1 MTEVESCTTTVQHG
15 CNEQLVSGILVFLIH
30 AANARDERISFLRQ
44 HALWVILFA
53 LSATSVAQNSSPQQ
67 STSAQVNLAL
77 PDPQQVLGYL
87 NQSIDWYRHL
97 TVEEDNAT
105 DATDTLFV
113 NDDRQMAT
121 QIVRLSFDFGRAA
134 AQLVNAQA
142 PPESSQNAANARFQN
157 LMRLAAET
165 DQTIR
170 DTQAEI
176 EQDRNALGKAHP
188 SARPKLQATI
198 DELQSELALAQ
209 ARSDAVHNILQFT
222 STGSAGATNS
232 NLLAKVQELQ
242 RSVPEVTAGNT
253 TPTSTPEAQNKP
265 STSANAAPRREQ
277 PSGLLALITDL
288 FALTRKIHS
297 IDESIRV
304 SDSFAQT
311 AADLR
316 TPLSKNIAPLVQRGN
331 ELAQAADTSDISGL
345 QQQKRELDA
354 LTAQFKQN
362 SNLVL
367 PLSKQAVLLDL
378 YKSSLTRWRNAV
390 KAQYQM
396 DVKNLGV
403 RLLVLALVVVT
414 FIVLGEIW
422 KRATFRY
429 VHDFRRRY
437 QFLLL
442 RRILLWLIIGITIA
456 FALATEIG
464 SLATF
469 AGLITAGIAVALQN
483 VILAVAGYFFLIGRY
498 GVRVGDR
505 VQISGVTGDV
515 IDIGLIRLHLME
527 MGGSGNYIQPTGRVV
542 VFSNS
547 IVFQPTASFYKQ
559 APGTNFIWHEVSLT
573 LAPDSDIKL
582 AETRILSAVEKV
594 YAGYREQIEQEH
606 RQMQTLLNV
615 RAATPKP
622 VSRLRLAQAGL
633 EVVIRYPVELDNAAE
648 IDDHITREVLAALA
662 QSPRLKLVGSGTP
675 NIQAVSTDIPGEP
688 HEVRAEND
696 GKS

>member
-1 MTEVESCTTTVQHG
+1 MR
-15 CNEQLVSGILVFLIH
+15 
-30 AANARDERISFLRQ
+30 AAL
-44 HALWVILFA
+44 LA
-53 LSATSVAQNSSPQQ
+53 LSTITCLAQ
-67 STSAQVNLAL
+67 STAPAPNLAT
-77 PDPQQVLGYL
+77 PDPQQVLSYL

-97 TVEEDNAT
+97 AVEEDSAT

-113 NDDRQMAT
+113 NDDRQMAN

-134 AQLVNAQA
+134 AQLASAQA
-142 PPESSQNAANARFQN
+142 APEISQNTASSRFQN
-157 LMRLAAET
+157 LMRIATQT
-165 DQTIR
+165 DDTIR
-170 DTQAEI
+170 QTQAEI
-176 EQDRNALGKAHP
+176 EQTRNELDKARP

-209 ARSDAVHNILQFT
+209 ARSDAVHNILQFSNAGSSGT
-222 STGSAGATNS
+222 SSG

-242 RSVPEVTAGNT
+242 RSVPEITLSSA
-253 TPTSTPEAQNKP
+253 TPA
-265 STSANAAPRREQ
+265 SANSDNQSKSGSGSSSSSNNASAAPRREQ
-277 PSGLLALITDL
+277 PSGLLALITDV

-297 IDESIRV
+297 IDDSIRA
-304 SDSFAQT
+304 SDAFAQT
-311 AADLR
+311 AQDLR

-331 ELAQAADTSDISGL
+331 ELAQAADTSDVGGL
-345 QQQKRELDA
+345 KQQKRELDA

-362 SNLVL
+362 SSLVL

-378 YKSSLTRWRNAV
+378 YKSNLARWRNAV

-414 FIVLGEIW
+414 FIVLGEVW

-442 RRILLWLIIGITIA
+442 RRILLWLVIGITIA

-515 IDIGLIRLHLME
+515 IDIGLVRLHLME

-582 AETRILSAVEKV
+582 AESRILGAVEKV
-594 YAGYREQIEQEH
+594 YAGYRERIEQEH
-606 RQMQTLLNV
+606 RQMQNLLNV

-662 QSPRLKLVGSGTP
+662 KSPRLKLVGSGTP
-675 NIQAVSTDIPGEP
+675 NIQAVSTSPVSGEP
-688 HEVRAEND
+688 HEVKAESD
-696 GKS
+696 GKQ

>member
-1 MTEVESCTTTVQHG
+1 M
-15 CNEQLVSGILVFLIH
+15 
-30 AANARDERISFLRQ
+30 
-44 HALWVILFA
+44 LWAVLFVLGA
-53 LSATSVAQNSSPQQ
+53 KTCLAQNTTPPS
-67 STSAQVNLAL
+67 NLTA
-77 PDPQQVLGYL
+77 PDPQQVLTYL

-97 TVEEDNAT
+97 AVEEDNAT

-113 NDDRQMAT
+113 SDDRQMAT

-134 AQLVNAQA
+134 AQLASAQA
-142 PPESSQNAANARFQN
+142 PAETSQNPANSRFQN
-157 LMRLAAET
+157 LMRIVAQT

-176 EQDRNALGKAHP
+176 EQNRNELDKARP

-222 STGSAGATNS
+222 NAGSSGVS
-232 NLLAKVQELQ
+232 SGNLLAKVQELQ
-242 RSVPEVTAGNT
+242 RSVPEITLTNT
-253 TPTSTPEAQNKP
+253 TPAPATPDGQNK
-265 STSANAAPRREQ
+265 SNGGSSSSSSNASAAPRREQ
-277 PSGLLALITDL
+277 PSGLLALITDV
-288 FALTRKIHS
+288 FALTRKIHG
-297 IDESIRV
+297 IDDSIRA
-304 SDSFAQT
+304 SDAFAQT
-311 AADLR
+311 AQDLR

-331 ELAQAADTSDISGL
+331 ELAQAADTSDVAGL
-345 QQQKRELDA
+345 EQQKRELDA

-362 SNLVL
+362 SSLVL

-378 YKSSLTRWRNAV
+378 YKSNLTRWRNTV
-390 KAQYQM
+390 EAQYQM
-396 DVKNLGV
+396 DLKNLGV

-414 FIVLGEIW
+414 FIVLGEVW

-442 RRILLWLIIGITIA
+442 RRILLWLVIGITIA

-515 IDIGLIRLHLME
+515 IDIGLVRLHLME

-573 LAPDSDIKL
+573 LAPDSDIKM
-582 AETRILSAVEKV
+582 AESRILGAVEKV
-594 YAGYREQIEQEH
+594 YAGYHERIEEEH
-606 RQMQTLLNV
+606 RQMQNLLNI

-662 QSPRLKLVGSGTP
+662 KSPRLKLVGSGTP
-675 NIQAVSTDIPGEP
+675 NIQAVSGDIPGEP
-688 HEVRAEND
+688 HEVRAESD
-696 GKS
+696 GKK

>member
-1 MTEVESCTTTVQHG
+1 M
-15 CNEQLVSGILVFLIH
+15 
-30 AANARDERISFLRQ
+30 
-44 HALWVILFA
+44 
-53 LSATSVAQNSSPQQ
+53 LS
-67 STSAQVNLAL
+67 
-77 PDPQQVLGYL
+77 YL

-97 TVEEDNAT
+97 AVEEDNAT

-134 AQLVNAQA
+134 AQLASAQA
-142 PPESSQNAANARFQN
+142 APDTSQNSANSRFQN
-157 LMRLAAET
+157 LMRVAAQT
-165 DQTIR
+165 DDTIR
-170 DTQAEI
+170 QTQAEI
-176 EQDRNALGKAHP
+176 EQTRNELEKARP

-222 STGSAGATNS
+222 NAGSSGTS
-232 NLLAKVQELQ
+232 SGNLLAKVQELQ
-242 RSVPEVTAGNT
+242 RSVPEITL
-253 TPTSTPEAQNKP
+253 TSATSAPANPDNQNK
-265 STSANAAPRREQ
+265 SNSGSSSSSNASAAPRREQ
-277 PSGLLALITDL
+277 PSGLLALITDV
-288 FALTRKIHS
+288 FALTRKIHG
-297 IDESIRV
+297 IDDSIRANGA
-304 SDSFAQT
+304 FAQT
-311 AADLR
+311 AQDLR

-331 ELAQAADTSDISGL
+331 ELAQAADTSDVAGL
-345 QQQKRELDA
+345 KQQKGELDA

-378 YKSSLTRWRNAV
+378 YKSNLTRWRNAV

-414 FIVLGEIW
+414 FIVLGEVW

-442 RRILLWLIIGITIA
+442 RRILLWLVIGITIA

-515 IDIGLIRLHLME
+515 IDIGLVRLHLME

-582 AETRILSAVEKV
+582 AESRILGAVEKI
-594 YAGYREQIEQEH
+594 YAGYRERIEQEH
-606 RQMQTLLNV
+606 RQMQNLLNV

-662 QSPRLKLVGSGTP
+662 KSPRLKLVGSGTP
-675 NIQAVSTDIPGEP
+675 NIQAVSTSQSPGEP
-688 HEVRAEND
+688 HEVKAESD
-696 GKS
+696 GKQ